1 MNRLRVRDYM
11 STDVVTISRDATLHD
26 AIEKMLEHNIHGLIV
41 VDGAN
46 SHPVGM
52 VTTDDILALIENS
65 QPDSDMPVSEFM
77 SAGLVSTDPDYDL
90 QKAVSIMTRN
100 KIHRLPVIKDKKLL
114 GMITGSDVMRVF
126 KDLKLRK

>member
-1 MNRLRVRDYM
+1 MNRLKVRDYM
-11 STDVVTISRDATLHD
+11 STDVVIISRDATLHD
-26 AIEKMLEHNIHGLIV
+26 AIGKMLEYNIHGLIV
-41 VDGAN
+41 VEGAN
-46 SHPVGM
+46 NRPVGI

-65 QPDSDMPVSEFM
+65 QPEGDMPVGEFM
-77 SAGLVSTDPDYDL
+77 SAGLISTDPDYDL

-114 GMITGSDVMRVF
+114 GMITGSDIMRVF

>member
-1 MNRLRVRDYM
+1 MNRLKVRDHM

-26 AIEKMLEHNIHGLIV
+26 AIGKMLEHNIHGLIV

-46 SHPVGM
+46 NRPVGI

-65 QPDSDMPVSEFM
+65 QPEGDMPVGEFM
-77 SAGLVSTDPDYDL
+77 SAGLITTDPDYDL

-114 GMITGSDVMRVF
+114 GMITGSDIMRVF
-126 KDLKLRK
+126 KDLNFRK

>member
-1 MNRLRVRDYM
+1 MNRLKVRDHM

-26 AIEKMLEHNIHGLIV
+26 AIGKMLEYNIHGLIV

-46 SHPVGM
+46 NRPVGI

-65 QPDSDMPVSEFM
+65 QPEGDMPVAEFM
-77 SAGLVSTDPDYDL
+77 SAGLISTDPDYDL
-90 QKAVSIMTRN
+90 QKAVSIMARN

-114 GMITGSDVMRVF
+114 GMITGSDIMRVF
-126 KDLKLRK
+126 RDLKLRK

>member
-1 MNRLRVRDYM
+1 MNRLRVKDYM

-41 VDGAN
+41 VDGA
-46 SHPVGM
+46 SSRPVGM

-114 GMITGSDVMRVF
+114 GMITGSDIMRVF

>member
-1 MNRLRVRDYM
+1 MDRLRVRDYM
-11 STDVVTISRDATLHD
+11 STEVVTISRDATLHD
-26 AIEKMLEHNIHGLIV
+26 AITKMLEHNIHGLIV
-41 VDGAN
+41 VDGA
-46 SHPVGM
+46 SSRPAGI

-65 QPDSDMPVSEFM
+65 QPESDMPVGEFM
-77 SAGLVSTDPDYDL
+77 TAGLVSTDPDYDL

-114 GMITGSDVMRVF
+114 GIITGSDIMRVF

>member
-1 MNRLRVRDYM
+1 M

-41 VDGAN
+41 VDGSTNRPA
-46 SHPVGM
+46 GI

-65 QPDSDMPVSEFM
+65 QPEGDMPVGEFM
-77 SAGLVSTDPDYDL
+77 SAGLISTDPDYDL

-114 GMITGSDVMRVF
+114 GIITGSDIMRVF
-126 KDLKLRK
+126 KDLHLRK